1 MDLQFPHHENE
12 IAQSEGATGKPF
24 VKYWM
29 HNEFVRVQDEKMSKS
44 LGNFFI
50 LRDVLKHYDPEVVRF
65 FILRAHYR
73 SPVNYTDAN
82 LEDAKASLTR
92 LYTALRDQAAG
103 NASVDW
109 AEPHAARFK
118 EAMDDDF
125 GTPEAIAELFQ
136 LANRVFQGDASAA
149 RQLKALG
156 GVLGL
161 LQREPNDF
169 LRATPA
175 GVSEEWIAER
185 IAARQAA
192 RKNKDFAAADR
203 IRQELLEQGVVLE
216 DKGGQRHGGASE
228 RRKGVRFR
236 LGRRPTPMP
245 RLIHPLVVRITHWI
259 NVLAVLIM
267 ITSGWQ
273 IYNASPLFGFSF
285 PDDIT
290 LGGWL
295 AGALQWHFAGLW
307 LFALNGIVY
316 LVYGIFSGHFRRKL
330 LPVSPRAILRDV
342 REALRGH
349 LAHEDLSVYN
359 AAQRAAYLALIFF
372 LMMLIVTGLA
382 IWKPVQ
388 LYWLASLMGDYEGA
402 RYLHFFSMSAVAL
415 IVVVHVVMVVLVP
428 RTFPTMITGR
438 TRS

>member
-1 MDLQFPHHENE
+1 
-12 IAQSEGATGKPF
+12 
-24 VKYWM
+24 
-29 HNEFVRVQDEKMSKS
+29 
-44 LGNFFI
+44 
-50 LRDVLKHYDPEVVRF
+50 
-65 FILRAHYR
+65 
-73 SPVNYTDAN
+73 
-82 LEDAKASLTR
+82 
-92 LYTALRDQAAG
+92 
-103 NASVDW
+103 
-109 AEPHAARFK
+109 
-118 EAMDDDF
+118 
-125 GTPEAIAELFQ
+125 
-136 LANRVFQGDASAA
+136 
-149 RQLKALG
+149 
-156 GVLGL
+156 
-161 LQREPNDF
+161 
-169 LRATPA
+169 
-175 GVSEEWIAER
+175 
-185 IAARQAA
+185 
-192 RKNKDFAAADR
+192 
-203 IRQELLEQGVVLE
+203 
-216 DKGGQRHGGASE
+216 
-228 RRKGVRFR
+228 
-236 LGRRPTPMP
+236 MP